1 MKRRKTVSNIKISV
15 KNNRGEIYTAGHDL
29 NVKQEAKKVD
39 NVFETDRGRNPLKK
53 ILILS
58 ANPQDTPRLRLD
70 KEAREIEEGLL
81 RSKHRSQFEIKAT
94 LAMCLRD
101 LRRALLDY
109 EPQIVHFSGHGTKK
123 GLIVEDEMGLPVI
136 LSSNAIS
143 GLFAFFSDQVECVIL
158 SSCYSAPQAAAINK
172 HINYVIGMR
181 KEIKDKAAI
190 EFAVG
195 FYDALGVGKSFEESF
210 EFGCNA
216 ILQTFPD
223 LSHHLIPVLKK
234 RGRP

>member
-1 MKRRKTVSNIKISV
+1 VSDIKISV

-58 ANPQDTPRLRLD
+58 ANPQVTPRLRLD
-70 KEAREIEEGLL
+70 KEAREIEEGL
-81 RSKHRSQFEIKAT
+81 RRCKHRSQFEIKA
-94 LAMCLRD
+94 AWAVRLRD
-101 LRRALLDY
+101 LRRALLEY
-109 EPQIVHFSGHGTKK
+109 EPQIVHFAGHGTKE
-123 GLIVEDEMGLPVI
+123 GLIVESELGLPVI
-136 LSSNAIS
+136 LSSKAVS
-143 GLFAFFSDQVECVIL
+143 GLFEFFSDQVECVIL
-158 SSCYSAPQAAAINK
+158 SSCYSESQAAAINK
-172 HINYVIGMR
+172 HINYVIGMPE
-181 KEIKDKAAI
+181 KIMDKAAI

-210 EFGCNA
+210 EFVCNA
-216 ILQTFPD
+216 ILQIFPE